1 MTTFQV
7 PILSKMSLSL
17 CTNPLY
23 LMMTCAVGLSAI
35 DSKAVK
41 AFLKT
46 LTFVSQV
53 CVSYAFMLPVATGPN
68 AICYG
73 ASSLKTTDMMRTGL
87 LMNLICILTTW

>member
-1 MTTFQV
+1 M

-23 LMMTCAVGLSAI
+23 LMMTCAVSHNNLNARSLMLIFTDA
-35 DSKAVK
+35 
-41 AFLKT
+41 
-46 LTFVSQV
+46 QV

-73 ASSLKTTDMMRTGL
+73 ASSLKTTEMMRTGL
-87 LMNLICILTTW
+87 LMNILCILTTW

>member
-1 MTTFQV
+1 M

-23 LMMTCAVGLSAI
+23 LMMTCAVSHNHNNLCLNARSLMLIFTDA
-35 DSKAVK
+35 
-41 AFLKT
+41 
-46 LTFVSQV
+46 QV

-73 ASSLKTTDMMRTGL
+73 ASSLKTTEMMRTGL
-87 LMNLICILTTW
+87 LMNILCILTTW

>member
-1 MTTFQV
+1 M

-23 LMMTCAVGLSAI
+23 LMMTCAVGWVLCR
-35 DSKAVK
+35 
-41 AFLKT
+41 
-46 LTFVSQV
+46 TFNMTIVSQV

-73 ASSLKTTDMMRTGL
+73 ASSLRTTDMMKTGF
-87 LMNLICILTTW
+87 LMNIICILTTW